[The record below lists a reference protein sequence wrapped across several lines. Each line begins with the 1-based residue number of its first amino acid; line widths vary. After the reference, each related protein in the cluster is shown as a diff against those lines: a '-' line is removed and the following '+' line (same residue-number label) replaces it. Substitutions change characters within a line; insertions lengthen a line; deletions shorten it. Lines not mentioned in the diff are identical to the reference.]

1 MTENTLYKTALS
13 KAMNQCSRRELC
25 CSEVE
30 SKLETWG
37 LQKSDSQKII
47 DILINDN
54 FINEERYAHA
64 FVKDKFNHNRWG
76 RIKIAAHLRAKN
88 IPSEIIRSALS
99 SIDPESYRNI
109 MKALIDGHKRSVK
122 ARNSYEMNAKLLRFG
137 LSRGFESSLLYDIL
151 NEGDDL

>member
-1 MTENTLYKTALS
+1 MTENTLYRTALS
-13 KAMNQCSRRELC
+13 KAMSQCSRRELC

-30 SKLETWG
+30 SRLETWG
-37 LQKSDSQKII
+37 LQKSDCQKII
-47 DILINDN
+47 DILIKEN

-88 IPSEIIRSALS
+88 IPSEIIGSALS

-109 MKALIDGHKRSVK
+109 MKELIDGHKRSVK

-151 NEGDDL
+151 NEGDE

>member
-1 MTENTLYKTALS
+1 MTENTLYRTALS
-13 KAMNQCSRRELC
+13 KAMSQCSRRELC

-30 SKLETWG
+30 SRLETWG
-37 LQKSDSQKII
+37 LQKSDCQKII
-47 DILINDN
+47 DILIKEN

-76 RIKIAAHLRAKN
+76 RIKIAAHLRAKS

-151 NEGDDL
+151 NELDE